1 MEPYQHSMQP
11 NWFAELLTSNLKL
24 IYLTVIDLTTELLQF
39 CCYIVS

>member
-11 NWFAELLTSNLKL
+11 NWFTELLTRNLKL
-24 IYLTVIDLTTELLQF
+24 IYLRVINLTTELLQF